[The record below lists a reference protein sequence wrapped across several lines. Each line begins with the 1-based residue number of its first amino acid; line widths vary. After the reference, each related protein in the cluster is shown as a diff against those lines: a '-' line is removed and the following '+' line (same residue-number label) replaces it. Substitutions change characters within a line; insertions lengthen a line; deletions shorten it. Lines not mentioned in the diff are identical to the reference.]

1 VRKMLAG
8 LSVTFGLL
16 PLLSVSSLALTH
28 TVVKGDHLWG
38 LAGHYYKNN
47 FRWKVI
53 YAANQDKIKDP
64 HWIYP
69 GQVFEIPEV
78 PGPEIGELPAR
89 PVEASPAA
97 TPVPMPP
104 DTLAAARPNA
114 EPPPE
119 ITDDLST
126 KMPDGLTGQYP
137 SMSRVKE
144 AKGWAED
151 GSVTEFEGREL
162 LAAEGDWFQAK
173 MRGPASVGDRF
184 QVLRRAAPQELDAD
198 PKAVYLQPVGWAQ
211 VKSATGGKAY
221 RLIILK
227 SGDTVQVGDLL
238 KKEAV
243 R

>member
-1 VRKMLAG
+1 MVRALVVCFCG
-8 LSVTFGLL
+8 V
-16 PLLSVSSLALTH
+16 PLLGVSALALTH

-38 LAGHYYKNN
+38 LAGKYYQNH

-53 YAANQDKIKDP
+53 YAANKEKIKDP

-69 GQVFEIPEV
+69 GQVFEIPDV
-78 PGPEIGELPAR
+78 PGPEVGELPAR
-89 PVEASPAA
+89 PVEAEAAATVPAA
-97 TPVPMPP
+97 KAEAKPREP
-104 DTLAAARPNA
+104 A
-114 EPPPE
+114 EPGAT

-126 KMPDGLTGQYP
+126 KMPEGFAGQYP
-137 SMSRVKE
+137 SMSRVQE
-144 AKGWAED
+144 AKGWKED

-173 MRGPASVGDRF
+173 LRGSAAVGDRF

-211 VKSATGGKAY
+211 VKSAQGKAF
-221 RLIILK
+221 RLMILK
-227 SGDTVQVGDLL
+227 SVDTVQVGDLL
-238 KKEAV
+238 KKEAT